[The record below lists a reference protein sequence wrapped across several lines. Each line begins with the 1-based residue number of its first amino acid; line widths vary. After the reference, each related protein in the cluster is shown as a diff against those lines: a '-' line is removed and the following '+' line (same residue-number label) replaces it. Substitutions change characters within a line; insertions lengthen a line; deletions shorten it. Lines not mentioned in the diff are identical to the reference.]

1 MICMYIIKG
10 MILSKKIIS
19 EIENKLIFYWEKCFY
34 NKELFYLFN
43 TNLKFYF
50 EYFISI
56 NK

>member
-19 EIENKLIFYWEKCFY
+19 EIENKLIFLWEKCFY

-50 EYFISI
+50 
-56 NK
+56 